1 MGNVLKAARLLILS
15 KNLLPWKI
23 CTDFFAIYHLDEV
36 SCHLSDGSLVLV
48 IASPRQKWKF
58 SFFCSTLPV

>member
-23 CTDFFAIYHLDEV
+23 CTVFFAIYHLDEV
-36 SCHLSDGSLVLV
+36 SCHLSDQMEV
-48 IASPRQKWKF
+48 
-58 SFFCSTLPV
+58 